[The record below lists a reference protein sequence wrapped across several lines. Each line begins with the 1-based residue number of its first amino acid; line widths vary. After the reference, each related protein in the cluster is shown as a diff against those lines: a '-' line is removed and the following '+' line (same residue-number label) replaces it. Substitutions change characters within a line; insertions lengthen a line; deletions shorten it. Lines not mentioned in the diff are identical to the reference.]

1 MTNTQIELFSKVLDT
16 NWELKEAVDNEKYFQ
31 AVSLKDQL
39 DQFIEELK
47 ESMGV
52 EAFDTF
58 MSNGRKMFASKN

>member
-1 MTNTQIELFSKVLDT
+1 MTNSQRELFSKILDI

-39 DQFIEELK
+39 DEFIEELK

-58 MSNGRKMFASKN
+58 MSNGRKMFA

>member
-39 DQFIEELK
+39 DQFIEELR

-52 EAFDTF
+52 EAYDTF

>member
-1 MTNTQIELFSKVLDT
+1 MTNSQIELFSKILDT
-16 NWELKEAVDNEKYFQ
+16 NWELKEAVDNEKHFQ

>member
-52 EAFDTF
+52 EAYDTF

>member
-1 MTNTQIELFSKVLDT
+1 MTNTQIELFRKVLET
-16 NWELKEAVDNEKYFQ
+16 NWELKEALDNEKYFQ

-58 MSNGRKMFASKN
+58 MSKW